1 MNRFKDVLRFATA
14 NSPNHKVEHI
24 FITQK
29 LFNERL
35 SFARYK
41 SPFGDKIFGSKFW
54 QIFRGFILAYDETV
68 TILSRLIFAFA
79 TSVLFI
85 SNVLMVRKEVLIIK
99 SPKLQ

>member
-54 QIFRGFILAYDETV
+54 QIFRGFILAYNETV

-79 TSVLFI
+79 NLYY
-85 SNVLMVRKEVLIIK
+85 L
-99 SPKLQ
+99 